1 MAIIRW
7 LLLAALLAGFLL
19 LAVANW
25 VPVEF
30 VLPTGRVTTLP
41 LPLLLAGAFV
51 AGVIPTW
58 AWHGL
63 IRPLLGDRRPASRPP
78 LAEQTDVAA
87 PPAPPLPPPL
97 PPAEPPLAERAG
109 A

>member
-7 LLLAALLAGFLL
+7 LLLAALLLGFLL

-30 VLPTGRVTTLP
+30 VLPTGRVTMLP
-41 LPLLLAGAFV
+41 LPLLLAGAFL

-63 IRPLLGDRRPASRPP
+63 VRPLIGDRRGHS
-78 LAEQTDVAA
+78 AA
-87 PPAPPLPPPL
+87 PPREQVAVAPP
-97 PPAEPPLAERAG
+97 ADGAG
-109 A
+109 T

>member
-7 LLLAALLAGFLL
+7 LLLAALLFGFLL

-51 AGVIPTW
+51 AGVVPTW

-63 IRPLLGDRRPASRPP
+63 VRPLLGDRRPASRPP
-78 LAEQTDVAA
+78 LTEQTQVA
-87 PPAPPLPPPL
+87 PPVEPL
-97 PPAEPPLAERAG
+97 ERPLAERMAP
-109 A
+109 

>member
-7 LLLAALLAGFLL
+7 LLLAALLFGFLL

-51 AGVIPTW
+51 AGVVPTW
-58 AWHGL
+58 LWHGL
-63 IRPLLGDRRPASRPP
+63 VRPLLGDRRPANRPP
-78 LAEQTDVAA
+78 LAEQTQVA
-87 PPAPPLPPPL
+87 PPIDPLDR
-97 PPAEPPLAERAG
+97 PLAQSTAP
-109 A
+109 